1 MATDDFLLGPDIDL
15 DLAWTVCAVTSTAS
29 TLSGSCLIIPT
40 LSPLVR
46 TTALATLTLV
56 LEVATLFKML
66 SSLSIFLKGNERYYE

>member
-1 MATDDFLLGPDIDL
+1 MAMDGFLLGPDIDL
-15 DLAWTVCAVTSTAS
+15 DLAWTVCAVTST
-29 TLSGSCLIIPT
+29 LSGSCLIIPT
-40 LSPLVR
+40 LLSPLVR

>member
-1 MATDDFLLGPDIDL
+1 MATDGFLLGPDVDL
-15 DLAWTVCAVTSTAS
+15 DLALTVCAVTS

-66 SSLSIFLKGNERYYE
+66 SSLSIFLKGNERYCG